1 MNNKINMEALIKW
14 IEAIKEA
21 AKNDYAFSVD
31 WFTGTEDD
39 KFAIVA
45 GWQKMFDKDYS
56 DLFCCSSSQPE
67 YVMCIKIAKNE
78 ESPYFDLD
86 FESMSMP
93 TDSDGNVDDTCIPL
107 EWDDPAEL
115 VAPFFCMEWER
126 IMKECGEID

>member
-1 MNNKINMEALIKW
+1 MNNKIDLEALTKW

-21 AKNDYAFSVD
+21 AKDDYAFSVD
-31 WFTGTEDD
+31 WFKDTEDD

-45 GWQKMFDKDYS
+45 GWQKMFDSDYS

-78 ESPYFDLD
+78 EQLYLD

-93 TDSDGNVDDTCIPL
+93 TDSNGNVDDTCIPL

-115 VAPFFCMEWER
+115 VAPFFYMEWER
-126 IMKECGEID
+126 IMKEYGEED